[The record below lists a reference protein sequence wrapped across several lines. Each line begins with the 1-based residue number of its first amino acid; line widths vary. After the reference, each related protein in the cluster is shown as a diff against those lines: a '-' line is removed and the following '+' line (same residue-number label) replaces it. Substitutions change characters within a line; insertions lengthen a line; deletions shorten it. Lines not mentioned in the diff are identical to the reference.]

1 MGGASLRLS
10 QMAALLLLAVIAL
23 LPSST
28 VAQGVPEMAGCDER
42 GINCVEVTT
51 PGNLTFQCRVAG
63 PEDGTPVLLLHGFP
77 EFSIYWQPLLEYW
90 ADENRS
96 DTNSLRAVA
105 CDLRGY
111 SPLASPDSPDEYLYE
126 TLAGD
131 VYAIADSMGIDAFHL
146 VGHDHGAGLG
156 WLVAAMNT
164 DQRVLSYT
172 AMSLPHP
179 RALSAAL
186 HGPDRVEEQLVASN
200 YFNQFM
206 LNESATL
213 NDGALTTMFQEFG
226 MDPGT
231 PEAFQKQ
238 LWWYYGSVGRQL
250 AKPAVVGPAAVEKY
264 LPGSALTQ
272 AVQAAIPLEE
282 EAGANATLPV
292 EPLNGVPT
300 LLLCALEDPYL
311 LCGQDW
317 AFQTADVINA
327 NYSFYGVEGC
337 EHGMLSVGQGACRSD
352 MHVREV
358 MEQVTAHIV
367 AANAS
372 SELPPGSPPDPSS
385 DAAAPT
391 ASMVIMAV
399 LVSVGMAALGWSP
412 WQ

>member
-63 PEDGTPVLLLHGFP
+63 PEDGTPVLLLHGWVPAGPISRPPRFISCSSLQVITSISHGIGASAILVSILTINPHLPDLCRFP

-96 DTNSLRAVA
+96 DTNTLRAVA

-186 HGPDRVEEQLVASN
+186 HGPDRVEEQLVRPAILRLSFPFGRALAS
-200 YFNQFM
+200 
-206 LNESATL
+206 
-213 NDGALTTMFQEFG
+213 
-226 MDPGT
+226 
-231 PEAFQKQ
+231 
-238 LWWYYGSVGRQL
+238 
-250 AKPAVVGPAAVEKY
+250 
-264 LPGSALTQ
+264 
-272 AVQAAIPLEE
+272 
-282 EAGANATLPV
+282 
-292 EPLNGVPT
+292 VPT
-300 LLLCALEDPYL
+300 HLQLDRRRLEYRFW
-311 LCGQDW
+311 G
-317 AFQTADVINA
+317 
-327 NYSFYGVEGC
+327 YSVRP
-337 EHGMLSVGQGACRSD
+337 LSPLSD
-352 MHVREV
+352 TDSAPR
-358 MEQVTAHIV
+358 
-367 AANAS
+367 
-372 SELPPGSPPDPSS
+372 
-385 DAAAPT
+385 APT
-391 ASMVIMAV
+391 LRRPSISRPAWSLCV
-399 LVSVGMAALGWSP
+399 LRRKGVVFTLTVRP
-412 WQ
+412 LIHP